1 MLHRT
6 HQGLASNRASEEL
19 RMLLEEQVVLAAAA
33 RLDAENPCLDAV
45 LEATVDG
52 PAQFFDSSHRV
63 GRALRERRL
72 REIAPFHREPQPVD
86 SLVCEA
92 VEIGLGVV
100 VDVVHQLVVV
110 EGRALDRSEE
120 AACNAVAHPGLA
132 DAWGEIAGA
141 YAVLVVVDG
150 AAKALVVLRRNRD
163 LAVFANVNSVAFA
176 AFHRRAHECDVVRRH
191 MRQGLGHRQ
200 LLAERPFFHPRIGRR
215 LGKWC
220 RERSHRY
227 RSRCNVH
234 HGYQSHPPHG
244 YIIPLPLLVVADG
257 RL

>member
-1 MLHRT
+1 
-6 HQGLASNRASEEL
+6 
-19 RMLLEEQVVLAAAA
+19 MLLEERIVFAAAA

-45 LEATVDG
+45 LEAAVDG
-52 PAQFFDSSHRV
+52 AAKFREASHRV

-92 VEIGLGVV
+92 IEIGLGVV

-110 EGRALDRSEE
+110 EGWTLDRSEE

-132 DAWGEIAGA
+132 DAWGEIVGA

-150 AAKALVVLRRNRD
+150 TAKALVVLSRD
-163 LAVFANVNSVAFA
+163 RDFAVRADVDPVAFA
-176 AFHRRAHECDVVRRH
+176 SFNGRPHKLDVVRRH
-191 MRQGLGHRQ
+191 RRQGLGLRQ
-200 LLAERPFFHPRIGRR
+200 FLAERPFLHPRIGRR

-220 RERSHRY
+220 RERSRRY
-227 RSRCNVH
+227 RRRRNVR

-244 YIIPLPLLVVADG
+244 HIIPLPLPVVADG
-257 RL
+257 GL